1 MKKNEYPVW
10 LVPLELAKE
19 LKDLGFDE
27 PCLVENVETHS
38 EDYNF
43 INFKEEMYSEA
54 IVLLEDVELV
64 SNKDLEDKLDI
75 YKNFVLR
82 IAIPTWEQVLE
93 WFRDKGLIGT
103 IEYDDFGLHDETHYN
118 YGYMIRNISGDVLF
132 YSANYKNFEKYEEA
146 REALFNKL
154 IELYENN

>member
-1 MKKNEYPVW
+1 MNNKNHHKW
-10 LVPLELAKE
+10 LVPIEIAKK
-19 LKDLGFDE
+19 LKKIGFNE

-54 IVLLEDVELV
+54 IVLLEDVEFV

-82 IAIPTWEQVLE
+82 IVIPTLEQVLE
-93 WFRDKGLIGT
+93 WFRNKNLIGWVECQCNPEM
-103 IEYDDFGLHDETHYN
+103 EYYIRIVNKGVNLYLKGRREHYN
-118 YGYMIRNISGDVLF
+118 S
-132 YSANYKNFEKYEEA
+132 YEEA
-146 REALFNKL
+146 CESLVNEL
-154 IELYENN
+154 IRIYENSI